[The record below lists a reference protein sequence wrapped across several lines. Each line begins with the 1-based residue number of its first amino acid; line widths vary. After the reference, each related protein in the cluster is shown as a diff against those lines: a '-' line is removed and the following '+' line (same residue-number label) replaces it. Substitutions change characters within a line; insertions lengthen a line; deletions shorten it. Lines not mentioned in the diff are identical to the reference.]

1 MNVAFIVQ
9 TVFLINNVKRK
20 IPSNENNT
28 YRLATK
34 FFLFF
39 LEHHR
44 PCSVVSFIYLFK
56 PCYSYDN
63 SQQFIRGYLL
73 GIN

>member
-1 MNVAFIVQ
+1 MFTRNPVITSRTREIMNVAFIVQ

-34 FFLFF
+34 ILFF
-39 LEHHR
+39 R
-44 PCSVVSFIYLFK
+44 KS
-56 PCYSYDN
+56 
-63 SQQFIRGYLL
+63 
-73 GIN
+73 